1 MVPLDWHSVRGLPHG
16 HRGMA
21 GQKIDHHAFVG
32 RIEML
37 HQNEG
42 HAVPGW

>member
-1 MVPLDWHSVRGLPHG
+1 
-16 HRGMA
+16 MA